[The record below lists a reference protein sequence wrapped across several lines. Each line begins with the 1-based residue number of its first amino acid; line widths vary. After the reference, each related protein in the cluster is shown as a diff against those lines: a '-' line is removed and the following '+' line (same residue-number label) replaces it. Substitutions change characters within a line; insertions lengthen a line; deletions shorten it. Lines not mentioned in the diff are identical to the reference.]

1 MSRLRN
7 KKNKRINKKIP
18 KIDFHGA
25 TAEECRER
33 LSKVLSD
40 CFQNNIKE
48 LIIIHGHGTG
58 KIKKTVTSYL
68 DSAGLD
74 LSYNTDPFN
83 SGQIKVYFA

>member
-7 KKNKRINKKIP
+7 KKNKRISKKVP
-18 KIDFHGA
+18 TIDFHGA
-25 TAEECRER
+25 TSEECLER

-40 CFQNNIKE
+40 CFQKDVKE

-58 KIKKTVTSYL
+58 KIKQTVIDYL

-74 LSYNTDPFN
+74 LRYNTDPFN
-83 SGQIKVYFA
+83 SGQLKVYFG